1 MYEKKITR
9 VEIERMDLMLNIND
23 FLPEHRQKALQ
34 LIKHFELSGL
44 LAAMNFDE
52 GRLENASRCLD
63 NQQDDLHELIQM
75 KSLSKEHDHQKQ
87 QFEQLKA
94 LKDKRDQQEKQK
106 QLHEFLRQQQI
117 SVSVVK
123 KPKNN

>member
-1 MYEKKITR
+1 MYAKKITR

-44 LAAMNFDE
+44 LAAMNFEED
-52 GRLENASRCLD
+52 RLENASRCLD
-63 NQQDDLHELIQM
+63 NQQDDLHELIQ
-75 KSLSKEHDHQKQ
+75 
-87 QFEQLKA
+87 LKA
-94 LKDKRDQQEKQK
+94 LKERRDYQDRQKHLHEWLRQK
-106 QLHEFLRQQQI
+106 QI
-117 SVSVVK
+117 SISVVK